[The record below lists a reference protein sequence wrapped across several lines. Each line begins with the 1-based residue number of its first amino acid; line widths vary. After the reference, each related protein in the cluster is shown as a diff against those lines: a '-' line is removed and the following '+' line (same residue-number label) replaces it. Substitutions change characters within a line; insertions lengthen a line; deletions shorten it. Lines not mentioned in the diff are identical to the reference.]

1 MAKVGDES
9 KIQDLIFEYRILE
22 IECKQGDVSRQA
34 LAEAA
39 YDVAEAYL
47 DANPD
52 HTTRPGETNA
62 RQESGFAIRSIC
74 ASHPSITQERF
85 FQQHFVGKRFIYD
98 PSFPSHY
105 AVFSDGTAVRANVS
119 DYDEPCDMRMSEQQG
134 TGVIAKAYFDIEE
147 VGYYTDTYSLYVEYE
162 GDPTP
167 HLIAQESFPYEPF
180 GDNEVLS
187 LVALDEDDL

>member
-1 MAKVGDES
+1 MND
-9 KIQDLIFEYRILE
+9 QE
-22 IECKQGDVSRQA
+22 I
-34 LAEAA
+34 
-39 YDVAEAYL
+39 
-47 DANPD
+47 
-52 HTTRPGETNA
+52 
-62 RQESGFAIRSIC
+62 IRSIC

-85 FQQHFVGKRFIYD
+85 FRQHFVGKRFIDD

-105 AVFSDGTAVRANVS
+105 AVFIDGTAVRANSS

-147 VGYYTDTYSLYVEYE
+147 VGDYTDTYSLYVEYE

-180 GDNEVLS
+180 GDNEELS
-187 LVALDEDDL
+187 LVALDKDDL

>member
-1 MAKVGDES
+1 MND
-9 KIQDLIFEYRILE
+9 QE
-22 IECKQGDVSRQA
+22 I
-34 LAEAA
+34 
-39 YDVAEAYL
+39 
-47 DANPD
+47 
-52 HTTRPGETNA
+52 
-62 RQESGFAIRSIC
+62 IRSIC

-85 FQQHFVGKRFIYD
+85 FRQHFVGKRFIYD

-105 AVFSDGTAVRANVS
+105 AVFIDGTAVRANSS

-147 VGYYTDTYSLYVEYE
+147 VGDYTDTYSLYVEYE

-180 GDNEVLS
+180 GDNEELS
-187 LVALDEDDL
+187 LVALDKDDL

>member
-52 HTTRPGETNA
+52 HTSWRDERKA
-62 RQESGFAIRSIC
+62 RKWVCKGKSHSSQFAYGSGYFHG
-74 ASHPSITQERF
+74 ASRKLRYLGYQRMDKYFPDWLFTFIVF
-85 FQQHFVGKRFIYD
+85 FPAVVVTLFVLCMI
-98 PSFPSHY
+98 
-105 AVFSDGTAVRANVS
+105 VT
-119 DYDEPCDMRMSEQQG
+119 
-134 TGVIAKAYFDIEE
+134 
-147 VGYYTDTYSLYVEYE
+147 SL
-162 GDPTP
+162 
-167 HLIAQESFPYEPF
+167 LR
-180 GDNEVLS
+180 
-187 LVALDEDDL
+187 